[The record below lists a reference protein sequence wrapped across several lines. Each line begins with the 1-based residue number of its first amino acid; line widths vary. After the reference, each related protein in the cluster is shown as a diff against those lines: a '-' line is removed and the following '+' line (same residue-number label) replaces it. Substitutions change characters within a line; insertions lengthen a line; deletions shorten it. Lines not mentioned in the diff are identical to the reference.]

1 MRKKIDWTKVDEQN
15 AIQSKINLLLENKDS
30 NNVIDVMLLTCAR
43 ILGEDFE
50 KVAKSFTEFVKEE
63 EAETA

>member
-43 ILGEDFE
+43 ILGDDFIP
-50 KVAKSFTEFVKEE
+50 VAKDFVNFVKEE

>member
-50 KVAKSFTEFVKEE
+50 KVAKSLD
-63 EAETA
+63 